1 MNATA
6 TTTRVVRPPIG
17 SASFTTTATQVEYR
31 IRHRLVRSPQTLGT
45 AIVSAVV
52 FLLMFRYVVGGAMG
66 TDEIAYVDFLVPG
79 FVVGGLLFTAGGNSV
94 AVAEDAAGGV
104 NDRLRSLPVSDAAV
118 LSGRALADTTL
129 TVLVAAVTFAVGVA
143 VGFRPDTSV
152 GHLALAAGL
161 VVVFSFA
168 IAWVFLWSGLVAGSA
183 QAAQALGILGVPFS
197 FLSSAFVPVDTMPA
211 VLEWF
216 ARYQPLSFVVDAV
229 RGLTLGSVATD
240 ASGESLTFE
249 VAGSLIWS
257 AVLIIVAVPLATRRY
272 RRT

>member
-1 MNATA
+1 MNPAATVTAPVRAPSFA
-6 TTTRVVRPPIG
+6 TTVV
-17 SASFTTTATQVEYR
+17 QVALR
-31 IRHRLVRSPQTLGT
+31 IRHRLVRSPQALAT

-94 AVAEDAAGGV
+94 AVAEDASGGV

-118 LSGRALADTTL
+118 LSGRAFADTAL

-152 GHLALAAGL
+152 GHVALAAGL

-168 IAWVFLWSGLVAGSA
+168 IAWVFLWLGLAAGSA

-211 VLEWF
+211 ALEWF

-229 RGLTLGSVATD
+229 RGLTLGSIATD
-240 ASGESLTFE
+240 AGGESLTFE
-249 VAGSLIWS
+249 VVGSLIWS